1 MDNLTARTLLN
12 SEEEKLPPQN
22 ISGLSNITRLRA
34 GSHYRQFCRKLFTP
48 GTKICQRIS
57 FRMRTHI
64 CDFSKIPKSGKN
76 IKDTGVLGWGWPIFP
91 NIEKPKEPAAKA
103 VNSWKEW
110 LPILTAKSRKW
121 KRARSFI
128 IHTNVFIACGSK
140 LQHGQARF
148 SLSLLR
154 EVSSIPSFRTWA
166 THPQFGLLWAPNK
179 NSLRV
184 TVTLF
189 GRMASVVTEHNFTA
203 QISTVWLTLTF
214 VVHVVTFHC
223 WNATVWA
230 QFIFISGL
238 KQIDFPADFFKPK
251 EKLVCNTTRCHS
263 GFGPPYCHDLVIWWL
278 ILFARFLSMFFSI
291 TTQYSS
297 IKVKKTAISF
307 QFCRIY

>member
-22 ISGLSNITRLRA
+22 ISGLSKITRLRA
-34 GSHYRQFCRKLFTP
+34 RSHYRQFCRKLFTL
-48 GTKICQRIS
+48 GTKICRRIS

-110 LPILTAKSRKW
+110 LPILTAKSRTW

-154 EVSSIPSFRTWA
+154 PLNDEKWAVFLPSGPGKHIPNLACCGRRT
-166 THPQFGLLWAPNK
+166 
-179 NSLRV
+179 
-184 TVTLF
+184 
-189 GRMASVVTEHNFTA
+189 
-203 QISTVWLTLTF
+203 
-214 VVHVVTFHC
+214 
-223 WNATVWA
+223 
-230 QFIFISGL
+230 
-238 KQIDFPADFFKPK
+238 
-251 EKLVCNTTRCHS
+251 
-263 GFGPPYCHDLVIWWL
+263 
-278 ILFARFLSMFFSI
+278 
-291 TTQYSS
+291 
-297 IKVKKTAISF
+297 KKTWELLLP
-307 QFCRIY
+307 C